1 MLDPGGRIDV
11 FLGGWGVI
19 PQSRAPGGRW
29 PEMHGPLVSVAI
41 VVCNADR
48 FLAESIESILD
59 QTLVPAG

>member
-1 MLDPGGRIDV
+1 
-11 FLGGWGVI
+11 
-19 PQSRAPGGRW
+19 
-29 PEMHGPLVSVAI
+29 MHGPLVSVAI